1 MIHLFRFCFP
11 RTLRQTI
18 SSKQQGSSKE
28 AARKQAASKQ
38 QASSS
43 KQPASISKQPASSS
57 KQQQAAAISSKRPAA
72 GSSKHYIF
80 VYFLSVARVVGVM
93 LPFFVVFEVVV
104 SQNFGLRDLYSDLFV
119 QIFVAHPLLDKPFP
133 ASSKEA
139 AR

>member
-1 MIHLFRFCFP
+1 VIHLFRFCFP

-28 AARKQAASKQ
+28 ASSKQAAS
-38 QASSS
+38 S
-43 KQPASISKQPASSS
+43 SKQPASSS
-57 KQQQAAAISSKRPAA
+57 KQQQAAASSSKRPAA
-72 GSSKHYIF
+72 GSSKQYIF

-119 QIFVAHPLLDKPFP
+119 QIFVSHPLLDKPFP

-139 AR
+139 ARKQ